1 MFPLF
6 VAVEVISFVRDL
18 TDVVIKDINVS
29 ATFECELSKPGLKM
43 EWAKAE
49 KTIKPNEKYE
59 ISMDGAVHR
68 LVINDVNAEDVKKYT
83 ASYQSISTSANLT
96 VQGTHTIILLY
107 IPHTKRRCVVN
118 IIDTC
123 E

>member
-96 VQGTHTIILLY
+96 VQGKHPILY
-107 IPHTKRRCVVN
+107 P
-118 IIDTC
+118 
-123 E
+123 